1 MPIYGLPG
9 AHEYAVYLYM
19 SKLRITFT
27 FKRDLFLTGNH
38 DYITQQTLGNLS
50 HDVYLILILI
60 FEEYPKSIE
69 VIGKVWSCFVKD

>member
-1 MPIYGLPG
+1 MQSIYI
-9 AHEYAVYLYM
+9 YL

-27 FKRDLFLTGNH
+27 FNRDLFDTGNH
-38 DYITQQTLGNLS
+38 DFITLQNLGNLS